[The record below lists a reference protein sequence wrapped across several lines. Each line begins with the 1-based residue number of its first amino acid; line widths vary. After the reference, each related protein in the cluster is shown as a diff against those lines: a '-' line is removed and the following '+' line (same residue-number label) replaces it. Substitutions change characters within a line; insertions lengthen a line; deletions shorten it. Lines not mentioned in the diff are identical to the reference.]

1 MLNRRALEERLLRL
15 MNRIAECHRR
25 GQRDIAET
33 LTINAAR
40 TLRELADV
48 RWSERLKNPAVHAL
62 FIAAKSEN

>member
-1 MLNRRALEERLLRL
+1 